1 MSSRKTDPAQGQHP
15 SLLSWRRAMVPAMIF
30 SALAPR
36 AQAAAATAD
45 PVSPGGADPVAFES
59 SFLSSGSTSNLDLSR
74 FEKQGYV
81 PPGTYHGDIL
91 VNRSWRA
98 RTDIVLVGK
107 ADGKAAQPCYEASAL
122 AKYGIDLGKVAAD
135 LAHPARLTMPGGT
148 FCGDLG
154 DYIPGATAE
163 FDPGEQSL
171 SISVPQVYM
180 SRDAR
185 GYVDPSQWDEGINAA
200 LLSYNANVY
209 NGGVRGS
216 AQTTGYLGLNG
227 SLNLGSWHLYHLG
240 ALNWSRQ
247 TGVHY
252 QTASN
257 YLQHDI
263 PAWKTQLVV
272 GDTFTAGDMFDSV
285 RLRGIRIYADSQM
298 LPQSLRGY
306 APVIHGI
313 AETNAHVVV
322 RQNGY
327 IVYDTTVAP
336 GPFVIDDLY
345 PTGYGGD
352 LNIEITEADGRVR
365 YFTQAYSALP
375 QLLRPGQQLWS
386 MSAGRVDQAGM
397 AGDMPVIGQFTYQ
410 RGLSNL
416 LTGYAGTT
424 LSGDYHSVLGGVA
437 FNTSIGA
444 LSTDITYADNHVPG
458 LASTRGVS
466 YRAGYSR
473 NISDSGTNFSL
484 VAYRYATPG
493 FVGLSDAMAL
503 RTAAALGN
511 ANYVLRPRNRMD
523 VTLNQSLGDNW
534 GQLYLNASSRDY
546 WNNRSRQV
554 DFSAGY
560 SNRWKSISYSV
571 SIQRTRDTSSDITQG
586 QVLANRIPGSLGN
599 YFNTALQNTV
609 RDTRI
614 MLNVTIP
621 LGRGSDSPTFTGY
634 ANHSEITGDTG
645 QASLNGALGPDK
657 RFTYN
662 ASLSHDG
669 GTNASLSGQ
678 YNGAYTNLASSV
690 SYGSGY
696 RQAGTGAS
704 GSVLVHAGGVTFSPP
719 AGDTVGLVDAPGA
732 RGARVDAAV
741 NTRVD
746 PNGYAVV
753 PNLLPYQLNT
763 VELDPKGTDDNVEL
777 KNTTQNVAPR
787 LGSVVRLRYEV
798 DTSRLLLIDATLPN
812 GDPVPFGA
820 EVLDEQGN
828 NVGVAGQASR
838 LVVRGVDSSSTLT
851 VRWGRGSDES
861 CRLNIVVPP
870 SAKGGG
876 NNRTQILQSACT
888 VPAAPA
894 AVSTTADFTTAPLGQ
909 H

>member
-1 MSSRKTDPAQGQHP
+1 
-15 SLLSWRRAMVPAMIF
+15 MIF
-30 SALAPR
+30 SALTPR
-36 AQAAAATAD
+36 AQAAAPADPASPGSAD
-45 PVSPGGADPVAFES
+45 PVSFES
-59 SFLSSGSTSNLDLSR
+59 AFLSSGTSANLDLSR

-81 PPGTYHGDIL
+81 PPGTYHGDIR
-91 VNRSWRA
+91 VNKSWRA
-98 RTDIVLVGK
+98 RTDIVLVGSP
-107 ADGKAAQPCYEASAL
+107 DGKSTLPCYDASAL
-122 AKYGIDLGKVAAD
+122 VSYGIDLGKVAAD
-135 LAHPARLTMPGGT
+135 KAHPARLAMPNGK

-171 SISVPQVYM
+171 SLSVPQIYTL
-180 SRDAR
+180 RGAR
-185 GYVDPSQWDEGINAA
+185 GYIDPSQWDAGINAA
-200 LLSYNANVY
+200 LLNYNANVY
-209 NGGVRGS
+209 NGGARGATQS
-216 AQTTGYLGLNG
+216 TGYLGLNG
-227 SLNLGSWHLYHLG
+227 SLNIGSWHLYHLG
-240 ALNWSRQ
+240 ALSWTRH
-247 TGVHY
+247 TGAQY
-252 QTASN
+252 QTTSN

-263 PAWKTQLVV
+263 PAWKSQLVV

-285 RLRGIRIYADSQM
+285 RLRGVRIYTDTQM

-352 LNIEITEADGRVR
+352 LNVDITEADGRVR
-365 YFTQAYSALP
+365 SFTQPYAALP

-386 MSAGRVDQAGM
+386 VAAGRVDQAGL
-397 AGDMPVIGQFTYQ
+397 AGDMPVIGQLTYQ

-416 LTGYAGTT
+416 LTGYAGAT
-424 LSGDYHSVLGGVA
+424 LSGDYHSVLGGMA
-437 FNTSIGA
+437 FNTSFGA
-444 LSTDITYADNHVPG
+444 ISTDISYADNHVPG
-458 LASTRGVS
+458 SATTRGVS

-473 NISDSGTNFSL
+473 SFSDTGTSFSL
-484 VAYRYATPG
+484 AAYRYATPG

-511 ANYVLRPRNRMD
+511 VNYVLHPRNRMD
-523 VTLNQSLGDNW
+523 VTINQSLGDDG

-560 SNRWKSISYSV
+560 SNHWKAISYSV
-571 SIQRTRDTSSDITQG
+571 SVQRTRDTSSDITQG
-586 QVLANRIPGSLGN
+586 QVLTNRIPGSLGD
-599 YFNTALQNTV
+599 YFNTALQSTV

-614 MLNVTIP
+614 MLNMTIP
-621 LGRGSDSPTFTGY
+621 LGRGPNRPTFTGY
-634 ANHSEITGDTG
+634 VTHADTSGERG
-645 QASLNGALGPDK
+645 QASLNGSLGENG

-662 ASLSHDG
+662 ASLSHDD

-678 YNGAYTNLASSV
+678 YNGAHTNLASSV

-704 GSVLVHAGGVTFSPP
+704 GSVVVHAGGITFAPP
-719 AGDTVGLVDAPGA
+719 SGDTVGLVYAPGA
-732 RGARVDAAV
+732 GGARVSAAVNARVDA
-741 NTRVD
+741 T
-746 PNGYAVV
+746 GYAVV

-763 VELDPKGTDDNVEL
+763 VELDPKGAADNVEL
-777 KNTTQNVAPR
+777 KSTTQNVAPR

-798 DTSRLLLIDATLPN
+798 DTSRLLLIDAALPN
-812 GDPVPFGA
+812 GEPVPFGA
-820 EVLDEQGN
+820 EVLDEHGN
-828 NVGVAGQASR
+828 SVGVAGQASR
-838 LVVRGVDSSSTLT
+838 LVVRGVEKSGTLT
-851 VRWGRGSDES
+851 VRWGGGEDES
-861 CRLNIVVPP
+861 CRLNISIPP
-870 SAKGGG
+870 PAKGAR

-888 VPAAPA
+888 MATSPATQR
-894 AVSTTADFTTAPLGQ
+894 TTGGFTTVPIGGTER
-909 H
+909 